1 MLCFT
6 HANTKDLQMD
16 KLKLNKSTLKR
27 AINKAGNKTAL
38 AKYLGVSRQFMTQ
51 VSYYYG
57 LKEREGAQ
65 SRPLSDAHIMAINDL
80 LAS

>member
-1 MLCFT
+1 MTKLYLDEKMLL
-6 HANTKDLQMD
+6 A
-16 KLKLNKSTLKR
+16 
-27 AINKAGNKTAL
+27 AIAKAGNKNKL
-38 AKYLGVSRQFMTQ
+38 ANYLGISRQFLTQ

-57 LKEREGAQ
+57 IMERDNAQ